1 MMVQKIIENIKTVY
15 DCQVIANG
23 VMPTIR
29 YYLRLLEDPSAI
41 FPAYVELLKSDKSIA
56 HEHRTA
62 WNEVIMGITN

>member
-1 MMVQKIIENIKTVY
+1 
-15 DCQVIANG
+15 
-23 VMPTIR
+23 MPTIR